1 MLSIKRF
8 LLSLSGS
15 NDSECSGQRRPC
27 SSALLLS
34 IWTPWNCEVLAAE
47 QLRGAA
53 PCGEH
58 LWRHP
63 PAPVSPSG
71 GLGTQFGHDQKACV
85 LTTITGF
92 ILSACY
98 NGKFEVVKEII
109 QLSGTESL
117 TKENIFSETAF
128 HRWVFKMPLS
138 AECATRNYR
147 CPRWGTKNESAPCG
161 WCVWSCRRGHAVR
174 GRTRCWMAREWASV
188 GQALGLSTC
197 VWMAISPPVQFEA
210 EFRACSAWKLAWAS
224 MFYIR
229 NEVAEHGSVT
239 MLLVCKVLFKRYF
252 AKQTVLFL
260 HHCAKLIYVRIIR
273 MFLKWR
279 EWTCFGGLIMHLHV
293 SKDSLFYYYIFIFM

>member
-1 MLSIKRF
+1 MAVNAQDNEDHVPLHFCCRFGHHEIVKF
-8 LLSLSGS
+8 LL
-15 NDSECSGQRRPC
+15 Q
-27 SSALLLS
+27 SSFEVQPHVVN
-34 IWTPWNCEVLAAE
+34 IYGDTPL
-47 QLRGAA
+47 
-53 PCGEH
+53 H
-58 LWRHP
+58 LW
-63 PAPVSPSG
+63 VLG
-71 GLGTQFGHDQKACV
+71 GWGTRFGHDQKAGM

-147 CPRWGTKNESAPCG
+147 CPRWGTKNERAPRG

-224 MFYIR
+224 CSTSGMR
-229 NEVAEHGSVT
+229 WQN
-239 MLLVCKVLFKRYF
+239 
-252 AKQTVLFL
+252 TVQSW
-260 HHCAKLIYVRIIR
+260 C
-273 MFLKWR
+273 
-279 EWTCFGGLIMHLHV
+279 C
-293 SKDSLFYYYIFIFM
+293 